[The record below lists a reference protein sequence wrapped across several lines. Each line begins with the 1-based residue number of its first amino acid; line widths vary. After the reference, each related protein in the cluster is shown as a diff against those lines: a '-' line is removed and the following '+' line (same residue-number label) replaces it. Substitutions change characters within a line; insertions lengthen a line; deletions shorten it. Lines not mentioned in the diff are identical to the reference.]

1 MTRTIKPTRNDRVT
15 QRLRLLGWALV
26 AALLVTPAVAMR
38 FTAEVQ
44 WTTSDFVFAGVILIG
59 AGVVAE
65 LAVRASSD
73 WSYRIGAGLAVLASV
88 LLVWIN
94 GAVGIIGSEDNPAN
108 LLYLAVIA
116 AVFIGAVATRF
127 RAEGLARVMIC
138 AAVLQVLIGAV
149 AVMQQWMTVGG
160 LIASNMLAVKA
171 LQPVAGL
178 VSNWRS
184 LAIAAEA
191 AKRLE
196 KVLAEPV
203 EQPVQEVELP
213 QPQGLLGLGHL
224 FSLPGL
230 GIAAVMAAVAARRRR
245 ARPWMAFAAGLAACS
260 IGFAVAQIVAC
271 RSLMYCGALPGKI
284 G

>member
-15 QRLRLLGWALV
+15 QRLRLLGWTLV
-26 AALLVTPAVAMR
+26 VALLVTPAVAMR
-38 FTAEVQ
+38 FTEEVQ

-88 LLVWIN
+88 LLVWFN

-149 AVMQQWMTVGG
+149 AVMRGWGEGAENWPRPVIVLSIMFALTW
-160 LIASNMLAVKA
+160 LASASLFHRAERA
-171 LQPVAGL
+171 LQSADR
-178 VSNWRS
+178 SNR
-184 LAIAAEA
+184 
-191 AKRLE
+191 
-196 KVLAEPV
+196 
-203 EQPVQEVELP
+203 
-213 QPQGLLGLGHL
+213 
-224 FSLPGL
+224 
-230 GIAAVMAAVAARRRR
+230 
-245 ARPWMAFAAGLAACS
+245 
-260 IGFAVAQIVAC
+260 
-271 RSLMYCGALPGKI
+271 
-284 G
+284 

>member
-15 QRLRLLGWALV
+15 QRLRLLGWTLV

-38 FTAEVQ
+38 FTDEVQ
-44 WTTSDFVFAGVILIG
+44 WTTSDFVFAGVILTG

-127 RAEGLARVMIC
+127 RADGLARVMIC
-138 AAVLQVLIGAV
+138 SALLQMLIGAV
-149 AVMQQWMTVGG
+149 AVMRGWGEGAENWPRPVILLSILFALTW
-160 LIASNMLAVKA
+160 LASASLFHRAGRA
-171 LQPVAGL
+171 LPSAGP
-178 VSNWRS
+178 
-184 LAIAAEA
+184 I
-191 AKRLE
+191 
-196 KVLAEPV
+196 EPV
-203 EQPVQEVELP
+203 N
-213 QPQGLLGLGHL
+213 
-224 FSLPGL
+224 
-230 GIAAVMAAVAARRRR
+230 
-245 ARPWMAFAAGLAACS
+245 
-260 IGFAVAQIVAC
+260 
-271 RSLMYCGALPGKI
+271 
-284 G
+284 